1 MTLPIARD
9 LAGQQ
14 IRVNTIAPGLF
25 LTPLLVNLGEKV
37 GPGADCVGQKAILLR
52 HSAPRWLGCSRHRPF
67 VQITTKMQLVVY
79 SRQI

>member
-9 LAGQQ
+9 LAGHQ

-37 GPGADCVGQKAILLR
+37 GPGADCVGQTNAN
-52 HSAPRWLGCSRHRPF
+52 SPPF
-67 VQITTKMQLVVY
+67 IRVDRDKDASSLCIRAK
-79 SRQI
+79 S